1 MSAKPGSADYGT
13 RDREILITRIIN
25 APRNLVFAAWLDSK
39 HADKWMG
46 PTGYTT
52 VTQSMDVRPGG
63 AWRFTMSGPQGVFS
77 NRVTYIEIVKPS
89 RLVYEHGSDTDNDPD
104 AFHVT
109 VTFEDLGDKTHITMH
124 SLFPSVEVRNKVVKE
139 FKAIEGGY
147 QTLGRLEQHVLAGR

>member
-1 MSAKPGSADYGT
+1 MSARQSNADDST
-13 RDREILITRIIN
+13 RDREIVITRILN
-25 APRNLVFAAWLDSK
+25 APRDLVFAAWVDSK
-39 HADKWMG
+39 QVDQWMG

-63 AWRFTMSGPQGVFS
+63 TWRFTMSGPQGVFPS
-77 NRVTYIEIVKPS
+77 RITYIEVVKPS
-89 RLVYEHGSDTDNDPD
+89 RLVYQHGADTDNDPD

-124 SLFPSVEVRNKVVKE
+124 SILPTVEARNRVVKE

-147 QTLGRLEQHVLAGR
+147 QTLGRLEQHLVAGR

>member
-1 MSAKPGSADYGT
+1 MSARASSAD
-13 RDREILITRIIN
+13 REVIITRIIN
-25 APRNLVFAAWLDSK
+25 APRNLVFDAWVSSK

-63 AWRFTMSGPQGVFS
+63 MWRFTMTGPQGVFP
-77 NRVTYIEIVKPS
+77 NRVTYIEVEKPS
-89 RLVYEHGSDTDNDPD
+89 RLVYKHDAGKDNDPD
-104 AFHVT
+104 AFEVS

-124 SLFPSVEVRNKVVKE
+124 SVFPTAAARDKVVKE

-147 QTLGRLEQHVLAGR
+147 QTLERLEQVLLR